1 MKRTRW
7 LAAMGLLATAP
18 LAAQQ
23 PPPAAPAAPA
33 VTPLAVGAAVPA
45 FSLMG
50 GTREGVTGPVSPD
63 DFRDKTLVIA
73 FFYRARTRG

>member
-1 MKRTRW
+1 
-7 LAAMGLLATAP
+7 MGLLAAAP
-18 LAAQQ
+18 VAAQQ
-23 PPPAAPAAPA
+23 PPAAAPAPPA
-33 VTPLAVGAAVPA
+33 VTPLAAGADAPA

-50 GTREGVTGPVSPD
+50 GTREGVTGPVSLD

>member
-1 MKRTRW
+1 MVR
-7 LAAMGLLATAP
+7 LAGLGLVGILTAGS

-23 PPPAAPAAPA
+23 PPPPPPAPAPPTPVAVGEAAP
-33 VTPLAVGAAVPA
+33 G

-50 GTREGVTGPVSPD
+50 GNRAGVTGPVSLE

-73 FFYRARTRG
+73 FFYRARSRG